1 MPRLRRW
8 SVTTAESNA
17 RNPQRRDGRYKF
29 NGKSKSKSKSKGA
42 GETPALLSA
51 GLGAGEGIA
60 EKQSALRRVV
70 LLEFDFALRL
80 G

>member
-29 NGKSKSKSKSKGA
+29 NGKSKSKSKGA